1 MPIARIERTVNPVY
15 PLRIWDDD
23 EAKYGDGWQFYLDV
37 EWLTD
42 THVKIRGLDN
52 DEGRRQFT
60 KDHAKAVKDELR
72 RFGVTS
78 YEFERYTSN
87 GHRVVKGRV

>member
-23 EAKYGDGWQFYLDV
+23 EAKHGDRWQFYLDV
-37 EWLTD
+37 EWLSE

-52 DEGRRQFT
+52 DEGRKQFT
-60 KDHAKAVKDELR
+60 RQHGKAVKDELR

-78 YEFERYTSN
+78 YEYERYKN
-87 GHRVVKGRV
+87 GGHRVVKGRV